1 MTHINCNG
9 KLIDL
14 SRPKVMG
21 ILNST
26 PDSFYDGGK
35 YLDIDAVC
43 FQVERM
49 LNEGATFIDIGAYSS
64 RPDAIHISEQEE
76 LQRILPIITRLIKEF
91 PESFISIDTFRSKVA
106 KECVS
111 IGACMINDISGG
123 SMDPLMFSVVGELQ
137 VPYIMMHMQG
147 TPQTM
152 QANTVYK
159 DLIGDIMI
167 YFARKIQQLRAL
179 QVNDIILDVGFGFGK
194 TLEQN
199 FELLQNLQLFEAL
212 DLPILSGLSRKSM
225 IYKLL
230 DTTPQEA
237 LNATTAANTIALLN
251 GTSILRVHDV
261 KEAIETIK
269 IVEASRN

>member
-1 MTHINCNG
+1 MSHINCNG

-14 SRPKVMG
+14 SSPKVMG
-21 ILNST
+21 ILNCT
-26 PDSFYDGGK
+26 PDSFYDGGN
-35 YLDIDAVC
+35 YSDIDAVC
-43 FQVERM
+43 FQVEKM

-64 RPDAIHISEQEE
+64 RPEAIHISEQEE
-76 LQRILPIITRLIKEF
+76 LQRIVPIVTRLIKEF
-91 PESFISIDTFRSKVA
+91 PESLISIDTFRSTIA
-106 KECVS
+106 KECIS

-152 QANTVYK
+152 QAHTVYK

-167 YFARKIQQLRAL
+167 YFAKKIQQLRAL

-225 IYKLL
+225 LYKLL